1 MQLEPLVFECLELE
15 IGMLH
20 IEGNTMKSY
29 AGLMKSSGVLFEASF
44 SNIFLI
50 FEIQLHLQ

>member
-50 FEIQLHLQ
+50 FEIQLHGV